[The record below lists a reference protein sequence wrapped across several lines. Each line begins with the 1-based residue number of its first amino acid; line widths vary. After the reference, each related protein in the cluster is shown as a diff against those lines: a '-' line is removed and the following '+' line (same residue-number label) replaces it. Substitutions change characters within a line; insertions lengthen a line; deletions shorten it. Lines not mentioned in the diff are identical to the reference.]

1 MKITP
6 ILILSLFLS
15 GCGIFKKDP
24 EPVIYSSTPVQI
36 DREALEYCS
45 LLKEGLVINTFEGAL
60 LAYSD
65 VATLYAACSNKQTN
79 SVKLL
84 KQFGG
89 IK

>member
-1 MKITP
+1 MKFIP
-6 ILILSLFLS
+6 IIILSLFLS
-15 GCGIFKKDP
+15 GCGVFKKDP
-24 EPVIYSSTPVQI
+24 GPVTYTNAPVKL

-45 LLKEGLVINTFEGAL
+45 LLKEGLVISTFEDAII
-60 LAYSD
+60 AYSD

-79 SVKLL
+79 SIKLL

>member
-1 MKITP
+1 MKIIP

-15 GCGIFKKDP
+15 GCGVFKK
-24 EPVIYSSTPVQI
+24 EPIATITTTQTVKL

-45 LLKEGLVINTFEGAL
+45 LLKEGVVISTFEDAIV
-60 LAYSD
+60 AYTDIS
-65 VATLYAACSNKQTN
+65 TLYGICANKQAA